1 MGFGSITP
9 NMLMSFQYGLNIIP
23 SERDQLYYLNLES
36 GNSGFSSYQTPAIFE
51 ALYNT
56 YVSPFVGSSIM
67 GIYSSVQLSIFS
79 MGSLTGQS

>member
-36 GNSGFSSYQTPAIFE
+36 GNGGFSSYQIPTVFE
-51 ALYNT
+51 SLYST
-56 YVSPFVGSSIM
+56 YLSPFIGSSLM
-67 GIYSSVQLSIFS
+67 NIYSNIQLSIFS
-79 MGSLTGQS
+79 MGSVTGQS